1 MKISKVLKIC
11 DLISEGTKKLSNR
24 KEGRL
29 IRKNILF
36 PSLSKVAFDT
46 RRIDQEENYNPRRGL
61 QNYHRSQPFVTDSMS
76 HKIKAF
82 SKLASIL
89 EELKTQYKKDFAYQ
103 DSYLRVL
110 HSAIQKGLRVKEAD
124 GDYSDVQPSIGS
136 LDYLDELIYVRYR
149 LSSDA
154 ILESDSE
161 TLKKIIMSKDPQL
174 TSDHVPITLEALSF
188 EQPITL
194 KNVNGNN
201 DSQML
206 EKVLNSLA
214 QMMVQMKQ
222 PDDLTTQLFNLK
234 ATNDNPNV
242 ERTVTIK
249 INESLKANE
258 VKTAEIVSDNVNKEE

>member
-11 DLISEGTKKLSNR
+11 NLISEGTKKLSNR

-29 IRKNILF
+29 IRKSILF
-36 PSLSKVAFDT
+36 PSISKVAFDT
-46 RRIDQEENYNPRRGL
+46 RRIDQEEVYNPRRGL

-110 HSAIQKGLRVKEAD
+110 HSALQKGLRVKEAD

-149 LSSDA
+149 LSTDM
-154 ILESDSE
+154 ILDSDSD
-161 TLKKIIMSKDPQL
+161 TIKKIVMSKDPQL
-174 TSDHVPITLEALSF
+174 TSDHVPMALEALSF
-188 EQPITL
+188 EQPLTL
-194 KNVNGNN
+194 KNINGNN
-201 DSQML
+201 DTQML
-206 EKVLNSLA
+206 EKVLSSLA
-214 QMMVQMKQ
+214 QMMGQMKQ
-222 PDDLTTQLFNLK
+222 LDDLTTQLFNLK

-249 INESLKANE
+249 INESLKTNE
-258 VKTAEIVSDNVNKEE
+258 PIKTNEALNNIVKEE